1 MSPSRH
7 ARLGLAL
14 VVACA
19 AAAGPRADSS
29 RPAAPS
35 AAAYVP
41 DLAPLMGGSS
51 SELEMVIERYLSD
64 RSALLRR
71 YSVEHSPERQSR
83 MKEFYSEWQARLR
96 TLDFDALKAPGRID
110 YVLFDLRLSYELDL
124 LAREAHRVTEM
135 APLIPFA
142 STIIALNDARRRLE
156 TIDPKAAATTLDR
169 MHAEIE
175 KTRRAVEAGLRPES
189 KTTTDSGGNGQ
200 PQNGG
205 AHAAPDQSAK
215 PAGGE
220 VAPIGTTKIVA
231 LRAAEELTG
240 LRQTLEQWQKY
251 YAGYDPMFT
260 WWTSAPS
267 KKTDEA
273 LRGYV
278 KLLRERIVGYKE
290 GEDEPIV
297 GDPIGTDSLLG
308 DLRFELIPYTPDELV
323 AIANKE
329 FAWCEAEMLKAS
341 REMGLGDD
349 WRAALEKVKNDH
361 VEPGRQVDLIRDLA
375 IEATEYVRTHDLV
388 TVPPL
393 AADVWRTEMMSPEA
407 QKVSPFFLGGEVI
420 RVSYPTD
427 TMAHDDKL
435 MSLRG
440 NNRHF
445 ARATV
450 HHELIPGHHL
460 QGFMTERHSRHRRA
474 FSTPFWGEGWA
485 LYWEMLLWDMNF
497 QQSPENRVG
506 MLFWRMHRAARIIF
520 SLSFHLGKMTPQE
533 CIDFLVDRVG
543 HERANAE
550 AEVRRSF
557 NGSYSPLY
565 QVAYMIGGLQFRAL
579 HRDLVQS
586 GRMTNRDFHDA
597 ILRGGRIPVEM
608 VRAMLTAAPP
618 AREYRAQWKFY
629 GERP

>member
-7 ARLGLAL
+7 ARLVL
-14 VVACA
+14 VLLVAGSV
-19 AAAGPRADSS
+19 AGPQAHAS
-29 RPAAPS
+29 RPAAAS
-35 AAAYVP
+35 AAAWVP

-51 SELEMVIERYLSD
+51 SQLEGVIERYLSD
-64 RSALLRR
+64 RSALMRR

-83 MKEFYSEWQARLR
+83 MKEYYSEWQARLR
-96 TLDFDALKAPGRID
+96 KLDFDALQAPGRID

-124 LAREAHRVTEM
+124 LAREAQRVTEM
-135 APLIPFA
+135 APLVPFA
-142 STIIALNDARRRLE
+142 STIMSLNDARRRLE
-156 TIDPKAAATTLDR
+156 TLDPKAAATTLDR
-169 MHAEIE
+169 LHAEIE
-175 KTRRAVEAGLRPES
+175 KTRKAVEAGLRPDP
-189 KTTTDSGGNGQ
+189 KTITTESGGHGQ
-200 PQNGG
+200 PENGG
-205 AHAAPDQSAK
+205 SHTAAAQAAK
-215 PAGGE
+215 AAGD
-220 VAPIGTTKIVA
+220 VAPIRATKIVA
-231 LRAAEELTG
+231 LRAAEELSG

-260 WWTSAPS
+260 WWTTAPY

-278 KLLRERIVGYKE
+278 KVLRERIVGYKE

-297 GDPIGTDSLLG
+297 GDPIGTESILG
-308 DLRFELIPYTPDELV
+308 DLRFELIAYTPEELI
-323 AIANKE
+323 AIANEE

-341 REMGLGDD
+341 REMGFGDD

-407 QKVSPFFLGGEVI
+407 QKVNPFFLGGEVI

-460 QGFMTERHSRHRRA
+460 QGFMTERYNRHRRG

-485 LYWEMLLWDMNF
+485 LYWEMLLWDLNF

-557 NGSYSPLY
+557 NGNYPPLY

-597 ILRGGRIPVEM
+597 ILRGGRMPVEM
-608 VRAMLTAAPP
+608 VRAMLTGAPL

-629 GERP
+629 GETP